1 MATATDTSAPTV
13 RTEQPFD
20 ISTEMFS
27 TMIERAVFP
36 QKNRIFLRDGRLYE
50 KMSKTKPHGSVG
62 ASLNHAVIRRL
73 PSGWSLWPESTI
85 VLDDRNAPLPD
96 FSVIRSGD
104 LLGRANPDRYP
115 EPRDVGLLIE
125 VAVTSL
131 RKDLTTG
138 LEHYARAGIPAY
150 WVVDVLGR
158 RLLAHS
164 EPRTEQGR
172 GLYARVETYQSGQ
185 SVPLV
190 LDGHEV
196 ATIPFDEILR

>member
-1 MATATDTSAPTV
+1 MATATEPVSATTPV
-13 RTEQPFD
+13 ERPFE
-20 ISTEMFS
+20 ISSEMFTS
-27 TMIERAVFP
+27 MIERGVFP
-36 QKNRIFLRDGRLYE
+36 EKNRIFLRDGRLYE
-50 KMSKTKPHGSVG
+50 KMSKTKHHGSVG
-62 ASLNHAVIRRL
+62 AGVTMALATRL
-73 PSGWSLWPESTI
+73 PAGWGLWPESTV
-85 VLDDRNAPLPD
+85 VLDDLNAPLPD
-96 FSVIRSGD
+96 FSVIRSGN
-104 LLGRANPDRYP
+104 LLGRANPERYP
-115 EPRDVGLLIE
+115 EPRDVGLLVE

-164 EPRTEQGR
+164 DPRIEEGR

-190 LDGHEV
+190 LDGQEV
-196 ATIPFDEILR
+196 ASIPFDEILR